1 MVSRRDLLLTAAGAT
16 AAIAL
21 SGAAAAADRAALSV
35 GAVQFG
41 TLHWLLDVI
50 KERKLDAAEGF
61 ELSTRM
67 VATPGAATIALLG
80 HEADVVV
87 TDWFWVMRQRT
98 LGGDYLFMPFSAAL
112 GGVIAPGDSPI
123 KGVADLK
130 GKKIGVAGGPI
141 DKSWLLLRA
150 FGMRNGAGDLAA
162 TATPVFA
169 APPLL
174 NEQASAGRID
184 ALLNYWPF
192 AVKLEAAGYRQVIG
206 VSRMMQALSIENP
219 LPLVG
224 FVFAASLA
232 SEKRGLLE
240 AFSRAVQ
247 KGQAILAAS
256 DQEWDRI
263 RPLMKAGSDEEF
275 RLLRTRYREGLVHSW
290 NERDREA
297 ARNLFAIVRETGG
310 EEVTG
315 PGVTF
320 DPRAFWDG
328 FVL

>member
-1 MVSRRDLLLTAAGAT
+1 MISRRNLLLTTAGAT
-16 AAIAL
+16 AALL
-21 SGAAAAADRAALSV
+21 SGAAAAGRAGLTV

-50 KERKLDAAEGF
+50 KERKLDAEEGF
-61 ELSTRM
+61 ELSLRM
-67 VATPGAATIALLG
+67 VATPVAANIALLG
-80 HEADVVV
+80 READIVV

-112 GGVIAPGDSPI
+112 GGVIVPGDSPI
-123 KGVADLK
+123 KSVTDLK

-150 FGMRNGAGDLAA
+150 YGMKNGAGDLAA

-174 NEQASAGRID
+174 NEQATAGRID
-184 ALLNYWPF
+184 ALLNFWPF
-192 AVKLEAAGYRQVIG
+192 AVKLEATGYRPI
-206 VSRMMQALSIENP
+206 VSVSQIMQSLGIENP

-224 FVFAASLA
+224 FVFAAGLA
-232 SEKRGLLE
+232 KDRRDVMQG
-240 AFSRAVQ
+240 FSRAVQ
-247 KGQAILAAS
+247 KGQSILAAS
-256 DQEWDRI
+256 DQEWERI
-263 RPLMKAGSDEEF
+263 RPLMKAGSDEEY
-275 RLLRTRYREGLVHSW
+275 RMLRARYREGLLRSW

-297 ARNLFAIVRETGG
+297 ARKLFAIVSEIGG

-315 PGVTF
+315 TGVTF

>member
-1 MVSRRDLLLTAAGAT
+1 MISRRNLLLTTAGAT
-16 AAIAL
+16 AILL
-21 SGAAAAADRAALSV
+21 SGAAAADRPGLTV

-50 KERKLDAAEGF
+50 KERKLDAEEGF
-61 ELSTRM
+61 ELSLRM
-67 VATPGAATIALLG
+67 VATPGAANIALLG
-80 HEADVVV
+80 READIVV
-87 TDWFWVMRQRT
+87 TDWFWVMRQRS

-112 GGVIAPGDSPI
+112 GGVIVPGDSPI
-123 KGVADLK
+123 KSVSDLK

-150 FGMRNGAGDLAA
+150 YGMKNGAGDLAA

-174 NEQASAGRID
+174 NEQATAGRID
-184 ALLNYWPF
+184 ALLNFWPF
-192 AVKLEAAGYRQVIG
+192 AVKLEATGYRPMAS
-206 VSRMMQALSIENP
+206 VSQIMQSLGIENP

-224 FVFAASLA
+224 FVFASRLA
-232 SEKRGLLE
+232 KDRRGLMQG
-240 AFSRAVQ
+240 FSRAVQ
-247 KGQAILAAS
+247 KGQSILAAS
-256 DQEWDRI
+256 DQEWERI
-263 RPLMKAGSDEEF
+263 RPLMKASSDEEY
-275 RLLRTRYREGLVHSW
+275 RMLRARYREGLLRSW

-297 ARNLFAIVRETGG
+297 ARKLFAIVSEIGG

-315 PGVTF
+315 AGVTF

>member
-1 MVSRRDLLLTAAGAT
+1 MISRRNLLITAAGAT
-16 AAIAL
+16 AAVL
-21 SGAAAAADRAALSV
+21 SGAAAAAERPGLTV

-50 KERKLDAAEGF
+50 KERKLDAEEGF
-61 ELSTRM
+61 ELSLGM
-67 VATPGAATIALLG
+67 VATPAAANIALLG
-80 HEADVVV
+80 READIVV
-87 TDWFWVMRQRT
+87 TDWFWVMRQRS

-112 GGVIAPGDSPI
+112 GGVIVPGDSPI
-123 KGVADLK
+123 RSVTDLK

-150 FGMRNGAGDLAA
+150 YGMKNGAGDLAA

-174 NEQASAGRID
+174 NEQAAAGRID
-184 ALLNYWPF
+184 ALLTFWPF
-192 AVKLEAAGYRQVIG
+192 AVKLEARGYRPM
-206 VSRMMQALSIENP
+206 VSVSQIMQSLGIENP

-224 FVFAASLA
+224 FVFAANLPNDA
-232 SEKRGLLE
+232 RGLMQG
-240 AFSRAVQ
+240 FSRAVQ

-256 DQEWDRI
+256 DEEWERI
-263 RPLMKAGSDEEF
+263 RPLMKASSDEEY
-275 RLLRTRYREGLVHSW
+275 RMLRARYREGLLRSW

-297 ARNLFAIVRETGG
+297 ARKLFAIVKEIGG

-315 PGVTF
+315 AGVTF

>member
-1 MVSRRDLLLTAAGAT
+1 MISRRNFLITAATAALVSGGAT
-16 AAIAL
+16 AAEQAGL
-21 SGAAAAADRAALSV
+21 TV

-50 KERKLDAAEGF
+50 KERKLDAEEGF
-61 ELSTRM
+61 DLSLRM
-67 VATPGAATIALLG
+67 VANTGAAIIALLG
-80 HEADVVV
+80 HEADIIV
-87 TDWFWVMRQRT
+87 TDWFWVMRQRS

-112 GGVIAPGDSPI
+112 GGVIVPGDSPI
-123 KGVADLK
+123 RSVADLK

-150 FGMRNGAGDLAA
+150 FGIKSGAGDLAA

-174 NEQASAGRID
+174 NEEAAAGRID
-184 ALLNYWPF
+184 ALLNFWPF
-192 AVKLEAAGYRQVIG
+192 AVKLEATGYRQMIS
-206 VSRMMQALSIENP
+206 VSEIMQALGIENP

-224 FVFAASLA
+224 FVFPANLA
-232 SEKRGLLE
+232 SGPAQ
-240 AFSRAVQ
+240 AFARAVQ
-247 KGQAILAAS
+247 KGQAILATS
-256 DQEWDRI
+256 DQEWERI

-275 RLLRTRYREGLVHSW
+275 RMLRARYREGLLHSW
-290 NERDREA
+290 SARDREA
-297 ARNLFAIVRETGG
+297 ARKLFAIVRDTGG

-315 PGVTF
+315 AGVTF

-328 FVL
+328 LVL

>member
-1 MVSRRDLLLTAAGAT
+1 MISRRNLLLTTAGAT
-16 AAIAL
+16 AALL
-21 SGAAAAADRAALSV
+21 SGAAAADRPGLTV

-50 KERKLDAAEGF
+50 KERKLDAEEGF
-61 ELSTRM
+61 ELSLRM
-67 VATPGAATIALLG
+67 VATPATANIALLG
-80 HEADVVV
+80 READIVV
-87 TDWFWVMRQRT
+87 TDWFWVMRQRS

-112 GGVIAPGDSPI
+112 GAVIVPGDSPI
-123 KGVADLK
+123 KSVSDLR

-150 FGMRNGAGDLAA
+150 YGMKNGAGDLAA

-174 NEQASAGRID
+174 NEQATAGRFD
-184 ALLNYWPF
+184 ALLNFWPF
-192 AVKLEAAGYRQVIG
+192 AVKLEATGYRPMAS
-206 VSRMMQALSIENP
+206 VSQIMQSLGIENP

-224 FVFAASLA
+224 FVFAAGLA
-232 SEKRGLLE
+232 KDRRDVMQG
-240 AFSRAVQ
+240 FSRAVQ
-247 KGQAILAAS
+247 KGQSILAAS
-256 DQEWDRI
+256 DQEWERI
-263 RPLMKAGSDEEF
+263 RPLMKAGSDEEY
-275 RLLRTRYREGLVHSW
+275 RMLRARYREGLLRSW

-297 ARNLFAIVRETGG
+297 ARKLFAIVSEIGG

-315 PGVTF
+315 TGVTF